1 LDGPACGDSGVFAET
16 ARADAGKGS
25 QAEVASRWGSAH
37 YVGKS
42 GAEVAAAFSLI
53 HFREKQPPAQV
64 MRFEIQASEKVTII
78 TSRLS
83 LDGRLAFTGKSDG
96 RTQFE
101 PAEK

>member
-1 LDGPACGDSGVFAET
+1 MLAI
-16 ARADAGKGS
+16 
-25 QAEVASRWGSAH
+25 
-37 YVGKS
+37 
-42 GAEVAAAFSLI
+42 VAAALSFI

-64 MRFEIQASEKVTII
+64 MRFEIQVPEKVTII

-83 LDGRLAFTGKSDG
+83 LDGRRLAFTGKSDG